1 MTTNTS
7 VQAAHG
13 EYTDHGVPHG
23 VTSLTPFIALTDAA
37 AALDFYTRVFGA
49 QLLDRT
55 DMPGPDGQPIVVHAT
70 LDFGHGCL
78 QVGEVNPDYH
88 LVEAPNG
95 DDDCYS
101 LGLYVPNVDAVVERA
116 VAAGA
121 TVRED
126 VNTFV
131 SGDRYGSIRDPFGV
145 RWSVMTRVED
155 LSPQESNRRVA
166 EWAESMA
173 AGQS

>member
-1 MTTNTS
+1 MMTNTT
-7 VQAAHG
+7 QPAHG

-23 VTSLTPFIALTDAA
+23 LTSLTPFIALTDAA
-37 AALDFYTRVFGA
+37 GAIDFYTRVLGA
-49 QLLDRT
+49 KLLDRT
-55 DMPGPDGQPIVVHAT
+55 DMPGPDGSPVVVHAT
-70 LDFGHGCL
+70 LDFGNGCL
-78 QVGEVNPDYH
+78 QLGEVNPAYH
-88 LVEAPNG
+88 LVSPPEG

-101 LGLYVPNVDAVVERA
+101 LGLYVPDVDAAVERA

-121 TVRED
+121 SLRED

-145 RWSVMTRVED
+145 RWSIMTRVED
-155 LSPQESNRRVA
+155 LSPEESNRRVT

-173 AGQS
+173 AGEA